1 MLYQPA
7 YNQTLQR
14 QFLIWGSLLSDDYSF
29 CQVDIKVV
37 SMGDGKEITGE
48 EKCTGAKIL
57 QREHL

>member
-48 EKCTGAKIL
+48 EKRTGAKIL